1 MLYIFGDSLSTACDL
16 SEDQGWAYKL
26 ANKLNT
32 DYINLA
38 QVAAD
43 NFYIY
48 SSYLSVKNKINQD
61 DIVIVGWTHPS
72 RKSFVYDCENPN
84 HIAALDNG
92 LQYQV
97 GNRLLFR
104 SFNPTG
110 DSQHKWS
117 TLTPKSTGKGFFD
130 VWFRDYYSD
139 FEQQCHLQSY
149 HDSVKLTCAGKY
161 IPFFFSK
168 LSIKDLDITGVATAL
183 EFITDNKVFI
193 NENNMHFNDHGHSL
207 WAELIYK
214 TI

>member
-16 SEDQGWAYKL
+16 SEEQGWVCKL
-26 ANKLNT
+26 AKKLNT

-48 SSYLSVKNKINQD
+48 SSYLSVKNKINHD

-72 RKSFVYDCENPN
+72 RKSFVYDHENTN

-97 GNRLLFR
+97 GNQLLFR

-110 DSQHKWS
+110 DSQHKWK
-117 TLTPKSTGKGFFD
+117 TLAPKSTGKDFFD

-149 HDSVKLTCAGKY
+149 YDSVKLTCAGKY

-168 LSIKDLDITGVATAL
+168 LSIKDLDVTGVATAL
-183 EFITDNKVFI
+183 EFIIDNKVFI